1 MIVYEWD
8 EDKRERNLAKH
19 VLDFIDA
26 KLIYECEDKITLS
39 CVVNGEMRHMDLAP
53 LHGRLAALI
62 YTMRGEKVRIISYR
76 IAKRPEETDI
86 YEQHKR
92 RQPS

>member
-1 MIVYEWD
+1 
-8 EDKRERNLAKH
+8 

-39 CVVNGEMRHMDLAP
+39 CEMNGEIRHMDLAP
-53 LHGRLAALI
+53 LHGRLATLI
-62 YTMRGEKVRIISYR
+62 YTMRGEKIRIISFR

-92 RQPS
+92 